1 MHGERFAFSETFGG
15 SGVCFCDVTRHSHT
29 YFVLNVLVFY
39 DTVKYKVNTKRQT
52 MIHIGSVHE
61 FLARRKGAKNFL
73 LHFYATIFQKISI
86 SEKYNL
92 EKNMNCAPD
101 YMPTKN

>member
-39 DTVKYKVNTKRQT
+39 DTEGRQT
-52 MIHIGSVHE
+52 RIHIGSVHE
-61 FLARRKGAKNFL
+61 FLARRKGDKKLFTAFLCNNF
-73 LHFYATIFQKISI
+73 
-86 SEKYNL
+86 SEN
-92 EKNMNCAPD
+92 
-101 YMPTKN
+101 